1 MAVGRE
7 VGPCLVVLFAVWPKL
22 PFEEHARDLKGEV
35 EPKEELEAVGRAG
48 GGSSLEGRGARRP
61 CLPLTLPLKY
71 SYRGFYIKNSTT
83 AWPSREPEYT
93 QMLF

>member
-1 MAVGRE
+1 MGRE

-48 GGSSLEGRGARRP
+48 GGSSLEG
-61 CLPLTLPLKY
+61 
-71 SYRGFYIKNSTT
+71 
-83 AWPSREPEYT
+83 
-93 QMLF
+93 